1 MNAFYI
7 LLQSIL
13 QLFSFKLTDFLHIF
27 TLQYVKNIPPKIT
40 PRIFRK
46 WFSSYFSEPLTWS
59 EGSSKVLK
67 SDMYGW
73 ELRKVDS

>member
-27 TLQYVKNIPPKIT
+27 TLQYVKNILPKLHHVSLGDGFLA
-40 PRIFRK
+40 IFHNQWHGVK
-46 WFSSYFSEPLTWS
+46 DEVKF
-59 EGSSKVLK
+59 
-67 SDMYGW
+67 
-73 ELRKVDS
+73 

>member
-1 MNAFYI
+1 MNVFYI

-27 TLQYVKNIPPKIT
+27 TLQYVKNIPPKLHRVSLGDGF
-40 PRIFRK
+40 P
-46 WFSSYFSEPLTWS
+46 EPVTWS
-59 EGSSKVLK
+59 VEWSKVLK
-67 SDMYGW
+67 SDVYGW

>member
-27 TLQYVKNIPPKIT
+27 TLQYVKNIPPKLHHVYLGNGF
-40 PRIFRK
+40 PAIFQNHWHGVK
-46 WFSSYFSEPLTWS
+46 DQVKF
-59 EGSSKVLK
+59 
-67 SDMYGW
+67 
-73 ELRKVDS
+73 